1 MHKLIIL
8 ASAALI
14 MPIAACTS
22 DISSSHY
29 STSSVG
35 VAAQTMAGTVVS
47 VRQITVS
54 SEDNNAGTLIGA
66 GLGGVGG
73 SAIGGGSRAHT
84 IGAIGGAVLGGI
96 AGNAAQKGL
105 SSQQGYEY
113 VIRLDNGNM
122 VTVTQGNDILLNPG
136 QRCYVS
142 LGHPARVTPA
152 YY

>member
-1 MHKLIIL
+1 MHKLILL

-66 GLGGVGG
+66 
-73 SAIGGGSRAHT
+73 
-84 IGAIGGAVLGGI
+84 
-96 AGNAAQKGL
+96 
-105 SSQQGYEY
+105 
-113 VIRLDNGNM
+113 
-122 VTVTQGNDILLNPG
+122 
-136 QRCYVS
+136 
-142 LGHPARVTPA
+142 
-152 YY
+152 